1 VDIFFV
7 LSGYII
13 TARLLLERE
22 QTSNI
27 NLRSFYVRRAFRIL
41 PLVLCYLTAI
51 CVISAFAQTET
62 TASDVVGTLLFLRN
76 YQFALHP
83 VGTYT
88 KHFWSLSI
96 EEHFYL
102 LWPVI
107 LFRLGNRRAI
117 WIAAIGA
124 YACAIWRIYDRTFPN
139 GPVTRFLPG
148 ANEGLRSLRTD
159 VRLDGLLLGSVLAI
173 LILRPVVREFML
185 RNFPKETPLVLGV
198 FLMILN
204 RPWAKGYGTLT
215 YYSLLALI
223 VASTLIVQEGL
234 VYKALNSKLL
244 VGIGT
249 ISYSLYVW
257 QQIFLLHPEH
267 LHPLGILGRFPYN
280 LASSFAVAIGSY
292 ILIEKPAARLGKR
305 LIKWSA
311 LTEGQQSSQAAETIS
326 I

>member
-1 VDIFFV
+1 MD
-7 LSGYII
+7 
-13 TARLLLERE
+13 
-22 QTSNI
+22 
-27 NLRSFYVRRAFRIL
+27 VR
-41 PLVLCYLTAI
+41 P
-51 CVISAFAQTET
+51 
-62 TASDVVGTLLFLRN
+62 SDVAGSLLFLRN
-76 YQFALHP
+76 YQYAARP
-83 VGTYT
+83 GGIYT
-88 KHFWSLSI
+88 SHFWSLSI

-215 YYSLLALI
+215 YYTLLALI

-234 VYKALNSKLL
+234 VHKALNSKLL

-267 LHPLGILGRFPYN
+267 SHPLGLIGEFPYN
-280 LASSFAVAIGSY
+280 LASAFLIATLSYYLVEIPTKALAKLVITRLAVHR
-292 ILIEKPAARLGKR
+292 KN
-305 LIKWSA
+305 
-311 LTEGQQSSQAAETIS
+311 QNAEMVPS
-326 I
+326 